1 MKIITSHPGRPQGLP
16 LLYTKYVLQWVPI
29 VLGVSLLFLFFP
41 LHGYADGGAP
51 NLAYVAGASG
61 GIGVIDIAQ
70 QKVTSKISASGDP
83 HSLYL
88 SLDGRFL
95 YVTEPALG
103 RVTMY
108 AAKTGAAICSAN
120 VPGQPTLLAFDAGAN
135 ILYAAGNGAAGISA
149 INPTTCAIEKTIS
162 TAGPVFGL
170 AIAVVGSGISGGNG
184 NQLWVSDTAGL
195 SIYSNGAQIGN
206 IPVPGGP
213 QYITIPTGTTVYVTP
228 QNGDVDAVDL
238 NTHKV
243 MTLLTGGTFGPM
255 DYDAITYEVY
265 VPDKQHD
272 RVDVL
277 APINSGVT
285 TPPKEPTRTIPLG
298 VAPQSVAITS
308 DGQLGFIALAGGNV
322 AILDIPGK
330 QLFNTVFVG
339 GNPHF
344 IITGLYPPL
353 IGTTPQQAS
362 FWGTVINVVAYALV
376 IAVLIVPLL
385 LLRRRSR
392 VNAPKKEV

>member
-1 MKIITSHPGRPQGLP
+1 MMKITRFGSI
-16 LLYTKYVLQWVPI
+16 LL
-29 VLGVSLLFLFFP
+29 GMSLLLLFFP
-41 LHGYADGGAP
+41 FHVYADGGAP

-61 GIGVIDIAQ
+61 GISVIDIGQ
-70 QKVTSKISASGDP
+70 QKVTSRISASGDP

-95 YVTEPALG
+95 YAAEPTLG

-108 AAKTGAAICSAN
+108 AAKTGALICSAN
-120 VPGQPTLLAFDAGAN
+120 VTGQPTLLTFDAGAN
-135 ILYAAGNGAAGISA
+135 ILYAAGNGAASISA

-170 AIAVVGSGISGGNG
+170 AIAVVGSGISGGTG
-184 NQLWVSDTAGL
+184 NQLWVSTTAGL
-195 SIYSNGAQIGN
+195 SVYSNGAQVAN
-206 IPVPGGP
+206 VAVPGGP
-213 QYITIPTGTTVYVTP
+213 QYITIPAGTTVYVTTRS
-228 QNGDVDAVDL
+228 GDVDAVDL
-238 NTHKV
+238 NSHNV

-277 APINSGVT
+277 TPINPGVT
-285 TPPKEPTRTIPLG
+285 TPPKEPARTISLG

-339 GNPHF
+339 GDPDF

-376 IAVLIVPLL
+376 LAVLIVPLL

-392 VNAPKKEV
+392 MNVTKKDG